1 MRLLYLIVLP
11 LFIIACSPST
21 QITASWQNPD
31 MEDSDYQNILVAAMT
46 RDLEARSTV
55 EGELAV
61 ALQEAG
67 VKVTNSG
74 KLFTPSETNDVEKN
88 RDMML
93 EKIRQN
99 GSDAILTVA
108 LLDEKSE
115 TRYVPGA
122 ATYAPTVRYG
132 FYGGFYNYYDY
143 RYPMVYDP
151 GYYTQDKTYFLESNL
166 YDAETEELLWTAQ
179 SRTYNPANLD
189 KFAEEFARVI
199 VSRLQKE
206 DMI

>member
-1 MRLLYLIVLP
+1 MRVVYLLIIP
-11 LFIIACSPST
+11 LLLVACSPST
-21 QITASWQNPD
+21 QITASWHN
-31 MEDSDYQNILVAAMT
+31 EEAENLDYQNVLVAALT
-46 RDLEARSTV
+46 RNLEAKSTV

-74 KLFTPSETNDVEKN
+74 RLFSPSETRDMEKN
-88 RDMML
+88 RDMLL

-108 LLDEKSE
+108 LLDEQSE

-122 ATYAPTVRYG
+122 STYAPTVRYG
-132 FYGGFYNYYDY
+132 YYGGFYNYYDY
-143 RYPMVYDP
+143 RYPMMYDP
-151 GYYTQDKTYFLESNL
+151 GYYTQDKTYFLETNL
-166 YDAETEELLWTAQ
+166 YDAETEELLWSAQ

-189 KFAEEFARVI
+189 KFAEEFAQVI
-199 VSRLQKE
+199 VSRLKRE
-206 DMI
+206 KMI